1 MLCVRRCSGS
11 FSEDRPLGWDPVAEG
26 NRAGDGMAR
35 FVSEEKAPGTPS
47 SFPFQR
53 CHLIRQRV
61 GAFQFAQSFAG
72 TSFTQRTEK
81 SRQPGGHVLHCWFD
95 PVDGTAEFRKPFRL
109 FFRFQLRQDNG
120 QNGGFQIASGP
131 GCRQQLEQF
140 FLDALRRNA
149 VQMRPQCP
157 GSSTG
162 GWVDGKA
169 EPGREPV
176 EPQDAQRILLKAAF
190 RLPHRPHAMG
200 GKVVPP
206 DKGVDESFLGAV
218 CHGVDGEI
226 PPGKILPHIRHKADG
241 IRVAAIGIGPF
252 GAEGRCLIEP
262 AALLHRHGAVLQ
274 AGGDTLF
281 LPEQRHHLLR
291 AGAGAEVPIV
301 GGQPQQAVPDTAAH
315 SVGRMARPM
324 ERIQQQGCTR
334 VKFDRCHVVS
344 SSYCRIICLPS
355 KPHSAAGNTACAL
368 GRAASGSRIMGE

>member
-1 MLCVRRCSGS
+1 MEGSPSGS
-11 FSEDRPLGWDPVAEG
+11 FLLGHETGHSIARPIACG
-26 NRAGDGMAR
+26 NRVPPQRTVLG
-35 FVSEEKAPGTPS
+35 ETPGTPS
-47 SFPFQR
+47 SFAFQR
-53 CHLIRQRV
+53 CHLIRERV

-72 TSFTQRTEK
+72 TGFTQRPEK
-81 SRQPGGHVLHCWFD
+81 GRQPGGHVLRCWFD
-95 PVDGTAEFRKPFRL
+95 PVDGMAEFRKPFRL

-120 QNGGFQIASGP
+120 QNVRFQIASGP
-131 GCRQQLEQF
+131 GCRQQLEQC

-162 GWVDGKA
+162 GWGDGEA

-176 EPQDAQRILLKAAF
+176 EPQDAQRVLLKAAF
-190 RLPHRPHAMG
+190 RLPHRPHEMG
-200 GKVVPP
+200 GKVVLPA
-206 DKGVDESFLGAV
+206 KGVDEPFLGAV
-218 CHGVDGEI
+218 CHSVDGEI

-241 IRVAAIGIGPF
+241 IRVAAIGVGSL

-301 GGQPQQAVPDTAAH
+301 GVQPQQAVPDTAAH

-324 ERIQQQGCTR
+324 ECIQQQGCTR

-344 SSYCRIICLPS
+344 SSYCRMICLPS